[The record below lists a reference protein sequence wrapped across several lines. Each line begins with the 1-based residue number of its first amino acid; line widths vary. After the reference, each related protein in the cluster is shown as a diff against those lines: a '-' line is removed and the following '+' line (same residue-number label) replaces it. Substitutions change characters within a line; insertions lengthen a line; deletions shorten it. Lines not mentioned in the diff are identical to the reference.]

1 MIPRIQPFSFGDEPI
16 EAGEPSAVNCLVLS
30 GDQPMNIS
38 WTLDGAP
45 ITPEMSHIS
54 VSQSNRKLS
63 MLSIMAVSHEHVGNY
78 SCVVS
83 NAAGRSVVSAELLV
97 NG

>member
-1 MIPRIQPFSFGDEPI
+1 M

-30 GDQPMNIS
+30 GDQPMNIT
-38 WTLDGAP
+38 WLFDGVP

-63 MLSIMAVSHEHVGNY
+63 MLSILAVSHEHAGNY
-78 SCVVS
+78 SCVVK
-83 NAAGRSVVSAELLV
+83 NAAGTSAVSAELFV
-97 NG
+97 NGQWPMYHIF